1 MDYSPP
7 VSSVHGIFQAR
18 ILVWVAIFFS
28 KGSSQ
33 PRDWTWVSC
42 SSCISRWILYHCVTR
57 EAQMK
62 CRWQN
67 KTKWKKK
74 KKKPTTTSS
83 NPKNGPWSNSS
94 QLLFSCSDPLRI
106 SECHLPPLPA
116 SDLFIQLSCNSLT
129 SPLDTALLLA
139 LLVPS
144 DLAEQLGLQLA
155 VAKKVNLWNRRE
167 REGWSWPSRL
177 MEQRTWILP
186 SVSFSNSLSDPLWCP
201 AHFLRSAS
209 FTWLKIGHQPLP

>member
-1 MDYSPP
+1 MEFSRQEYWCGLPFSSLRDLPNPGIEPESLAAPALAGEFFTTVSP
-7 VSSVHGIFQAR
+7 G
-18 ILVWVAIFFS
+18 
-28 KGSSQ
+28 K
-33 PRDWTWVSC
+33 PRWNVGG
-42 SSCISRWILYHCVTR
+42 
-57 EAQMK
+57 
-62 CRWQN
+62 
-67 KTKWKKK
+67 KTKQNGKKK
-74 KKKPTTTSS
+74 KKQKPTTTSS